1 MIITMHTIVGTL
13 NYLISTL
20 NLSHVCVVVSE
31 SERLSLFKI
40 ITMKVLLLGLFLFL
54 LFQAQTNLVNRE
66 TKSYHVLLFKN
77 WQDLFKS
84 LSIKCLLILLPH
96 IYFFL

>member
-1 MIITMHTIVGTL
+1 MIIIMHTIVGTL

-40 ITMKVLLLGLFLFL
+40 ITMSIASRFVFVSSFPGS
-54 LFQAQTNLVNRE
+54 N
-66 TKSYHVLLFKN
+66 KSG
-77 WQDLFKS
+77 
-84 LSIKCLLILLPH
+84 
-96 IYFFL
+96 

>member
-1 MIITMHTIVGTL
+1 MHMIVGTL

-40 ITMKVLLLGLFLFL
+40 ITMSIASRFVFVSSFLGS
-54 LFQAQTNLVNRE
+54 N
-66 TKSYHVLLFKN
+66 KSG
-77 WQDLFKS
+77 
-84 LSIKCLLILLPH
+84 
-96 IYFFL
+96 